1 MKDKEISKREK
12 MVVMITDF
20 SKNVDI
26 QVDSEENPLY
36 VFDIYSTYIKHL
48 LCARHYVVIGT

>member
-1 MKDKEISKREK
+1 MKDKDISKRGK
-12 MVVMITDF
+12 MVVMITGF

-26 QVDSEENPLY
+26 QVDSEENLLY
-36 VFDIYSTYIKHL
+36 VFDIYSIYIEHL